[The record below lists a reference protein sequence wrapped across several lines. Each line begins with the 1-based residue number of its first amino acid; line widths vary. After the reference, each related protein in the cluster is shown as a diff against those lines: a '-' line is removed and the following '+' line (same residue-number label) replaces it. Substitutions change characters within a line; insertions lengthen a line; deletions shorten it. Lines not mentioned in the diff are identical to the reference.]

1 MRSACMVVH
10 LIQRARSDCFAATQ
24 DRLTCLDLLVA
35 FACHLN
41 CTVHAYVLM
50 PNHVHLLL
58 TVRQEESLAEL
69 TKLLG
74 NALETQLA
82 VEVRPIHVRRYVLEC
97 MRYIELNP
105 VRAQMVERPEQYR
118 WSSYRANG
126 LGFIDPAVT
135 PHPLYFA
142 LGRSADERRR
152 TYARLVARNHHGA
165 AASP

>member
-1 MRSACMVVH
+1 MVIH
-10 LIQRARSDCFAATQ
+10 LIQRARSDCLAAIQ
-24 DRLTCLDLLVA
+24 DRLAFLHLLVTA
-35 FACHLN
+35 ACHLD

-58 TVRQEESLAEL
+58 TVRQEASPAEL
-69 TKLLG
+69 TQLLG
-74 NALETQLA
+74 NSLEAQLA
-82 VEVRPIHVRRYVLEC
+82 VEVRRIHARRYVLGC

-126 LGFIDPAVT
+126 LGFIDPVVT

-142 LGRSADERRR
+142 LGRSSDERRR
-152 TYARLVARNHHGA
+152 TYARFVAGNHVGA
-165 AASP
+165 PASP